1 MSLLYPRHIKSGN
14 PRDFRAKISL
24 KATSGYPLD
33 IPGITFRIS
42 GSFLSIFQGYPKDIG
57 GLMYLIDTY
66 CLDHEDEKS
75 SSLKKA
81 KSPKIKKNCYV
92 LHI

>member
-1 MSLLYPRHIKSGN
+1 MSLLYPRHIKSGY
-14 PRDFRAKISL
+14 PRDVLDKISL

-57 GLMYLIDTY
+57 VPPGDIPQFVSFVSEVLLKSNLRGIFVSLEPCAMYV
-66 CLDHEDEKS
+66 
-75 SSLKKA
+75 
-81 KSPKIKKNCYV
+81 N
-92 LHI
+92 